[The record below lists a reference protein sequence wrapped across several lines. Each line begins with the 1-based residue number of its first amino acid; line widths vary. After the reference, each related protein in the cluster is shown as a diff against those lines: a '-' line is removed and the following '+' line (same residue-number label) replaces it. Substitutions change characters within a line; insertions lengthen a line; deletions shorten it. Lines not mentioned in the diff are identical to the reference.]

1 LVYPC
6 FVFFSLN
13 LFSCPHHKW
22 RKYDKKDI
30 CLGDLL
36 YQRLQGEASKKRSP
50 SQPRL
55 KGRFKNGQKNTCA
68 SPCLVFH
75 KAPILNLSLQFFL
88 NTNENKSSSV
98 NVFTLRAI
106 SVFLNLNARASGVKE
121 LKKQKSWRDLT
132 FTNDQG

>member
-1 LVYPC
+1 MLYTLHKFIVN
-6 FVFFSLN
+6 VF
-13 LFSCPHHKW
+13 
-22 RKYDKKDI
+22 
-30 CLGDLL
+30 
-36 YQRLQGEASKKRSP
+36 
-50 SQPRL
+50 
-55 KGRFKNGQKNTCA
+55 
-68 SPCLVFH
+68 
-75 KAPILNLSLQFFL
+75 QFFL